1 VVATQ
6 RLGVNASSPAL
17 RHAITLCGGPPGL
30 RVRR

>member
-1 VVATQ
+1 VVATK
-6 RLGVNASSPAL
+6 RPDVNVSSPAF